1 MSPAPTTPAPED
13 AVPSFADYRATGDR
27 ELRNRLIEHHR
38 GLAAQ
43 LARRFRGRGQNPD
56 DLEQVAVLGLL
67 KAVERF
73 EPERGLAFT
82 TFATPTILGEL
93 KRHFRDA
100 TWSMRVPRRIQEHVL
115 AVSNMIGPLGQ
126 ELGRPPTVAEVAKA
140 TGFSEESV
148 LEAMEA
154 NRAYSAQSLDAPTGD
169 REDGDANLASQLGD
183 LDPGH
188 ADVEHRLLIES
199 LLGELPE
206 RERTIVRL
214 RFWDGWTQSQ
224 IADSI
229 GISQMHVS
237 RILTRT
243 LDRLRVRVEAE
254 AEAEADLDAPT

>member
-1 MSPAPTTPAPED
+1 MTG
-13 AVPSFADYRATGDR
+13 AVAPSFVEYRATGDR
-27 ELRNRLIEHHR
+27 DLRNRLIEAHR
-38 GLAAQ
+38 GLAQQ
-43 LARRFRGRGQNPD
+43 LARRFRGRGQSPD

-82 TFATPTILGEL
+82 TFATPTIVGEL

-100 TWSMRVPRRIQEHVL
+100 TWSVRVPRRLQEHVL
-115 AVSNMIGPLGQ
+115 AISNVVGPLGQ
-126 ELGRPPTVAEVAKA
+126 QLGRPPMVAEVAAA

-154 NRAYSAQSLDAPTGD
+154 NRAYSAGSLDAPTGD
-169 REDGDANLASQLGD
+169 RDDADAGLASRLGEA
-183 LDPGH
+183 DPGH
-188 ADVEHRLLIES
+188 ADVEHRMLVES
-199 LLGELPE
+199 LLEELPE

-237 RILTRT
+237 RLLTRT
-243 LDRLRVRVEAE
+243 LDRLRDRVELE
-254 AEAEADLDAPT
+254 DGDVPVIT

>member
-1 MSPAPTTPAPED
+1 MMND
-13 AVPSFADYRATGDR
+13 VGPSFVEYRATGDR
-27 ELRNRLIEHHR
+27 DLRNRLIEQHR
-38 GLAAQ
+38 GLAEQ
-43 LARRFRGRGQNPD
+43 LARRFRGRGQSPD

-100 TWSMRVPRRIQEHVL
+100 TWSMRVPRRLQEHVL
-115 AVSNMIGPLGQ
+115 AVSNVVGPLGQ
-126 ELGRPPTVAEVAKA
+126 ELGRPPTVAEVATA
-140 TGFSEESV
+140 TGLSEEGV

-154 NRAYSAQSLDAPTGD
+154 NRAYSAGSLDAPTGERD
-169 REDGDANLASQLGD
+169 EGDADLASRLGEA
-183 LDPGH
+183 DPGLV
-188 ADVEHRLLIES
+188 DVEHRVFIEALLD
-199 LLGELPE
+199 ELPE

-224 IADSI
+224 IAEAI

-237 RILTRT
+237 RLLART
-243 LDRLRVRVEAE
+243 LDRLRAQAE
-254 AEAEADLDAPT
+254 AEDAHDLPATG

>member
-1 MSPAPTTPAPED
+1 MSVD
-13 AVPSFADYRATGDR
+13 AVPSFVEYRATGER
-27 ELRNRLIEHHR
+27 ALRNRLIEQHR
-38 GLAAQ
+38 GLAQQ
-43 LARRFRGRGQNPD
+43 LSRRFRGRGQSPD

-82 TFATPTILGEL
+82 TFATPTIVGEL

-100 TWSMRVPRRIQEHVL
+100 TWSVRVPRRLQEHVL
-115 AVSNMIGPLGQ
+115 AVSNVVGPLGQ
-126 ELGRPPTVAEVAKA
+126 ELGRPPTVAEVAAA

-154 NRAYSAQSLDAPTGD
+154 NRAYTAGSLDAPAGD
-169 REDGDANLASQLGD
+169 RDDGDAGLASRLGEA
-183 LDPGH
+183 DPGH
-188 ADVEHRLLIES
+188 ADVEHRILIES
-199 LLGELPE
+199 LLDELPE

-214 RFWDGWTQSQ
+214 RFWEGWTQSQ

-237 RILTRT
+237 RLLTRT
-243 LDRLRVRVEAE
+243 LDQLRARADAE
-254 AEAEADLDAPT
+254 DDESPVIT

>member
-1 MSPAPTTPAPED
+1 MSSAPTTPAPED

-27 ELRNRLIEHHR
+27 RLRNRLIEHHR

-43 LARRFRGRGQNPD
+43 LARRFRGRGQNAD
-56 DLEQVAVLGLL
+56 DLEQVAMLGLL

-115 AVSNMIGPLGQ
+115 AVSNAIGPLGQ

-169 REDGDANLASQLGD
+169 RDDGDADLASRLGEP
-183 LDPGH
+183 DPGH

-206 RERTIVRL
+206 GERMMVRL
-214 RFWDGWTQSQ
+214 RVWDGWTPSQ

-229 GISQMHVS
+229 GMREMHVS

-243 LDRLRVRVEAE
+243 LDRLRVQVESE
-254 AEAEADLDAPT
+254 AGVETDPPAPT

>member
-1 MSPAPTTPAPED
+1 MSDDTD
-13 AVPSFADYRATGDR
+13 ASFVEYRATRDR
-27 ELRNRLIEHHR
+27 DLRNRLIEQHR
-38 GLAAQ
+38 GLAEQ
-43 LARRFRGRGQNPD
+43 LARRFRGRGQSPD

-82 TFATPTILGEL
+82 TFATPTIVGEL

-100 TWSMRVPRRIQEHVL
+100 TWSVRVPRRLQEHVL
-115 AVSNMIGPLGQ
+115 AVSNVVGPLGQ
-126 ELGRPPTVAEVAKA
+126 ELGRPPTVAEVAAA
-140 TGFSEESV
+140 TGFSEEDV

-154 NRAYSAQSLDAPTGD
+154 NRAYTAGSLDAPTGD
-169 REDGDANLASQLGD
+169 RDEGDSGLAARLGAD
-183 LDPGH
+183 DVGH
-188 ADVEHRLLIES
+188 ADVEHRMLVEALLE
-199 LLGELPE
+199 ELPE

-237 RILTRT
+237 RLLART
-243 LDRLRVRVEAE
+243 LERLRSHGPRPETSSR
-254 AEAEADLDAPT
+254 PW

>member
-1 MSPAPTTPAPED
+1 MNGESEGGFVA
-13 AVPSFADYRATGDR
+13 YRATRDR
-27 ELRNRLIEHHR
+27 DLRNRLIEHHR
-38 GLAAQ
+38 GLAQQ
-43 LARRFRGRGQNPD
+43 LARRFRGRGQSPE

-82 TFATPTILGEL
+82 TFATPTIVGEL

-100 TWSMRVPRRIQEHVL
+100 TWSVRVPRRLQEQVL
-115 AVSNMIGPLGQ
+115 AVSNVVGPLGQ
-126 ELGRPPTVAEVAKA
+126 GLGRPPTVAEVAAA

-154 NRAYSAQSLDAPTGD
+154 NRAYTAGSLDAPSSD
-169 REDGDANLASQLGD
+169 RDEGDADLASRLGEED
-183 LDPGH
+183 AGH
-188 ADVEHRLLIES
+188 AEVEHRMLVES
-199 LLGELPE
+199 LLDELPE

-214 RFWDGWTQSQ
+214 RFWEGWTQSQ

-237 RILTRT
+237 RLLART
-243 LDRLRVRVEAE
+243 LDRLRARADAE
-254 AEAEADLDAPT
+254 SGETSAIT

>member
-1 MSPAPTTPAPED
+1 MTGAAAADGD
-13 AVPSFADYRATGDR
+13 APSFAEYRATGDR
-27 ELRNRLIEHHR
+27 DLRNRLIEHHR
-38 GLAAQ
+38 GLAEQ
-43 LARRFRGRGQNPD
+43 LARRFRGRGQSPD
-56 DLEQVAVLGLL
+56 DLGQVAVLGLL

-100 TWSMRVPRRIQEHVL
+100 TWSMRVPRRLQEQVL
-115 AVSNMIGPLGQ
+115 AVSNVIGPLGH
-126 ELGRPPTVAEVAKA
+126 ELGRPPTVAEVASA

-154 NRAYSAQSLDAPTGD
+154 NRAYTAGSIDAPTGD
-169 REDGDANLASQLGD
+169 RDEGDATVASRLGEA
-183 LDPGH
+183 DPGH
-188 ADVEHRLLIES
+188 ADVEHRMLVDS
-199 LLGELPE
+199 LLEGLPE

-224 IADSI
+224 IAESI

-237 RILTRT
+237 RLLART
-243 LDRLRVRVEAE
+243 LDDLRARAE
-254 AEAEADLDAPT
+254 AGDGQDADSAVT

>member
-1 MSPAPTTPAPED
+1 MTDGS
-13 AVPSFADYRATGDR
+13 VPSFVEYRATGDR
-27 ELRNRLIEHHR
+27 DLRNRLIELHR
-38 GLAAQ
+38 GLAQQ
-43 LARRFRGRGQNPD
+43 LARRFRGRGQSPE

-100 TWSMRVPRRIQEHVL
+100 TWSVRVPRRLQEHVL
-115 AVSNMIGPLGQ
+115 AVSNVVGPLGQ
-126 ELGRPPTVAEVAKA
+126 ELGRPPTVAEVAKT
-140 TGFSEESV
+140 TGFSEEAV

-154 NRAYSAQSLDAPTGD
+154 NRAYHADSLDAPTGERD
-169 REDGDANLASQLGD
+169 DAGSGLAQRLGAA
-183 LDPGH
+183 DPGH
-188 ADVEHRLLIES
+188 ADVEHRILIES
-199 LLGELPE
+199 LLEELPE

-224 IADSI
+224 IADAV

-237 RILTRT
+237 RLLARS
-243 LDRLRVRVEAE
+243 LDRLRTRADAE
-254 AEAEADLDAPT
+254 DGQTPAAT

>member
-1 MSPAPTTPAPED
+1 MSGEAGA
-13 AVPSFADYRATGDR
+13 SFIEYRATRDR
-27 ELRNRLIEHHR
+27 ELRNRLIEEHR
-38 GLAAQ
+38 GLSQQ
-43 LARRFRGRGQNPD
+43 LARRFRGRGQSPD

-100 TWSMRVPRRIQEHVL
+100 TWSMRVPRRLQEHVL
-115 AVSNMIGPLGQ
+115 AVSNVVGPLGQ
-126 ELGRPPTVAEVAKA
+126 ELGRPPTVTEVAAA

-154 NRAYSAQSLDAPTGD
+154 NRAYSAGSLDAPTGD
-169 REDGDANLASQLGD
+169 RDDSDGGLASRLGEE
-183 LDPGH
+183 DPGH
-188 ADVEHRLLIES
+188 SDVEHRMLVES
-199 LLGELPE
+199 LLDELPE

-214 RFWDGWTQSQ
+214 RFWEGWTQSE
-224 IADSI
+224 IADAI

-237 RILTRT
+237 RLLART
-243 LDRLRVRVEAE
+243 LDRLRARADAE
-254 AEAEADLDAPT
+254 TGDAPAVM

>member
-1 MSPAPTTPAPED
+1 MNDETD
-13 AVPSFADYRATGDR
+13 ASFVEYRATRDR
-27 ELRNRLIEHHR
+27 ALRNRLIEQHR
-38 GLAAQ
+38 GLAEQ
-43 LARRFRGRGQNPD
+43 LSRRFRGRGQSPD

-82 TFATPTILGEL
+82 TFATPTIVGEL

-100 TWSMRVPRRIQEHVL
+100 TWSVRVPRRLQEHVL
-115 AVSNMIGPLGQ
+115 AVSNVVGPLGQ
-126 ELGRPPTVAEVAKA
+126 ELGRPPTVAEVAA
-140 TGFSEESV
+140 STGFSEEDV

-154 NRAYSAQSLDAPTGD
+154 NRAYTAGSLDAPTGD
-169 REDGDANLASQLGD
+169 RDDGDAGLAARLGGD
-183 LDPGH
+183 DVGH
-188 ADVEHRLLIES
+188 VDVEHRMLVES
-199 LLGELPE
+199 LLEELPE

-237 RILTRT
+237 RLLART
-243 LDRLRVRVEAE
+243 LERLRARVDADDGEAPVVR
-254 AEAEADLDAPT
+254 

>member
-1 MSPAPTTPAPED
+1 MIDDS
-13 AVPSFADYRATGDR
+13 VPSFVEYRATGDR
-27 ELRNRLIEHHR
+27 DLRNRLIEQHR
-38 GLAAQ
+38 GLAQQ
-43 LARRFRGRGQNPD
+43 LARRFRGRGQSPD

-82 TFATPTILGEL
+82 TFATPTIIGEL

-100 TWSMRVPRRIQEHVL
+100 TWSLRVPRRLQEHVL
-115 AVSNMIGPLGQ
+115 AVSNIVGPLGQ
-126 ELGRPPTVAEVAKA
+126 DLGRPPTVAEVAA
-140 TGFSEESV
+140 ETGFSEEEV

-154 NRAYSAQSLDAPTGD
+154 NRAYNTSSLDAPTGD
-169 REDGDANLASQLGD
+169 RDDAGAGLASRLGGV
-183 LDPGH
+183 DPGH
-188 ADVEHRLLIES
+188 VEVEHRMLIES
-199 LLGELPE
+199 LLDELPE

-237 RILTRT
+237 RLLTRT
-243 LDRLRVRVEAE
+243 LDGLRVR
-254 AEAEADLDAPT
+254 AEADEGQSPAVT

>member
-1 MSPAPTTPAPED
+1 MTDDVT
-13 AVPSFADYRATGDR
+13 PSFVEYRATGDR
-27 ELRNRLIEHHR
+27 DLRNRLIEQHR
-38 GLAAQ
+38 GLAEQ
-43 LARRFRGRGQNPD
+43 LARRFRGRGQSPD

-82 TFATPTILGEL
+82 TFATPTVVGEL

-100 TWSMRVPRRIQEHVL
+100 TWSVRVPRRLQEHVL
-115 AVSNMIGPLGQ
+115 AVSNVVGPLGH
-126 ELGRPPTVAEVAKA
+126 ELGRPPTIAEVAAA

-154 NRAYSAQSLDAPTGD
+154 NLAYTAGSLDAPIGD
-169 REDGDANLASQLGD
+169 RDDGDAGLASRLGET
-183 LDPGH
+183 DPGH
-188 ADVEHRLLIES
+188 ADVEHRMLIES
-199 LLGELPE
+199 LLEELPE

-237 RILTRT
+237 RLLART
-243 LDRLRVRVEAE
+243 LDRLRARAE
-254 AEAEADLDAPT
+254 AEDGESSAIR

>member
-1 MSPAPTTPAPED
+1 MISASRSGDSA
-13 AVPSFADYRATGDR
+13 PSFAEYRVTGDR
-27 ELRNRLIEHHR
+27 DLRNRLIEQHR
-38 GLAAQ
+38 GLAEQ
-43 LARRFRGRGQNPD
+43 LARRFHGRGQTSE

-82 TFATPTILGEL
+82 TFATPTIQGEL

-100 TWSMRVPRRIQEHVL
+100 TWSMRVPRALQENVL
-115 AVSNMIGPLGQ
+115 AVSNVIGPLGQ
-126 ELGRPPTVAEVAKA
+126 ELGRPPTVAEVAVA
-140 TGFSEESV
+140 TGFSEERV

-154 NRAYSAQSLDAPTGD
+154 NRAYTAGSLDAPTGD
-169 REDGDANLASQLGD
+169 RDDGDADLASRLGD
-183 LDPGH
+183 ADPGH
-188 ADVEHRLLIES
+188 ADVERRMLIES
-199 LLGELPE
+199 LLEELPE

-237 RILTRT
+237 RLLTRT
-243 LDRLRVRVEAE
+243 LDRLRVQAE
-254 AEAEADLDAPT
+254 AADDRVADDEAMPPST

>member
-1 MSPAPTTPAPED
+1 MNGESEA
-13 AVPSFADYRATGDR
+13 SFVEYRATRDR
-27 ELRNRLIEHHR
+27 DLRNRLIEHHR
-38 GLAAQ
+38 GLAQQ
-43 LARRFRGRGQNPD
+43 LARRFRGRGQSPE

-82 TFATPTILGEL
+82 TFATPTIVGEL

-100 TWSMRVPRRIQEHVL
+100 TWSVRVPRRLQEQVL
-115 AVSNMIGPLGQ
+115 AVSNVVGPLGQ
-126 ELGRPPTVAEVAKA
+126 GLGRPPTVAEVAAA

-154 NRAYSAQSLDAPTGD
+154 NRAYTAGSLDAPSSD
-169 REDGDANLASQLGD
+169 RDEGDADLASRLGEED
-183 LDPGH
+183 AGH
-188 ADVEHRLLIES
+188 AEVEHRMLVES
-199 LLGELPE
+199 LLDELPE

-214 RFWDGWTQSQ
+214 RFWEGWTQSQ

-237 RILTRT
+237 RLLART
-243 LDRLRVRVEAE
+243 LDRLRARADAE
-254 AEAEADLDAPT
+254 SGETPAIT